1 MSVRWWLASGAV
13 VVVTALIFVSF
24 WFLTG
29 GGERGEANPVPSPTS
44 AVPTA
49 PPLSE
54 EAAKSLAADVTS
66 ADEAR
71 VRKALAIS
79 DAQPLEAPAVAQL
92 AAVAPLV
99 IDVATFR
106 DAQDGTATAKAQ
118 AGGPTPATWTLRLV
132 LHEGAWKISTT
143 EVAR

>member
-1 MSVRWWLASGAV
+1 MSLRWWLVSGAV
-13 VVVTALIFVSF
+13 TLVVALIFVAF
-24 WFLTG
+24 WFLTSKG
-29 GGERGEANPVPSPTS
+29 TPGEANPAPQTS
-44 AVPTA
+44 STVAA

-54 EAAKSLAADVTS
+54 EAAKSLAADITS

-71 VRKALAIS
+71 VRRALAIS
-79 DAQPLEAPAVAQL
+79 PGQPLEAGAVAQL
-92 AAVAPLV
+92 ATVSPLV

-106 DAQDGTATAKAQ
+106 AGQDGSATAKAQ

-132 LHEGAWKISTT
+132 LHEGAWKISNT